1 VDRYR
6 FRDALIGLFPGFRE
20 HWDDEDVHREADGSF
35 TAHGLASSFFFF
47 FRGNYRYLEGT
58 SIERL
63 AQLLEEVVSA
73 DPDDR
78 SDVANAICTSFLE
91 LLDENREGRILEP
104 HLGEGCSRFLAAM
117 RGR

>member
-1 VDRYR
+1 MDEYR
-6 FRDALIGLFPGFRE
+6 FRDALIGLFPAFRE
-20 HWDDEDVHREADGSF
+20 YWDDEDVHREADGSF
-35 TAHGLASSFFFF
+35 TAHGLLSSVLFF
-47 FRGNYRYLEGT
+47 FRGNYRSLEGT

-63 AQLLEEVVSA
+63 AEVLEAVVSG

-91 LLDENREGRILEP
+91 LLDENREGGVLEP
-104 HLGEGCSRFLAAM
+104 HLGGHCSRFVVAM